1 MRIFGKSDIGRR
13 RSSNQDDYA
22 FGRLGSSAV
31 WAAVCDGMGGAN
43 GGNVASAMAVRE
55 ISRHIES
62 DYREGCKPNSIKT
75 LLQSAVY
82 TANAEIYEEARKNE
96 ALAGMGTTVVAAGV
110 ADKLACI
117 AHVGDSRAYLI
128 HEDAICQITRDHSVV
143 QEMVEAGQITQEEA
157 RAHPNK
163 NVITRALGIVPEIAI
178 DYSEVTLQRGD
189 ALILCTDGL
198 SNQMEADEIK
208 NIVKAGV
215 EDACARLVTQANARG
230 GPDNIT
236 VVLLSDR

>member
-82 TANAEIYEEARKNE
+82 TANAEIYE
-96 ALAGMGTTVVAAGV
+96 ALAGMGTTVVAAVV